1 MTSKKKLN
9 AQIEQMRRTIAELK
23 AFDPRN
29 VGSPYIKTRIY
40 KVPEGATSIVVPY
53 MVNPWT
59 GEQAPAPEGCIE

>member
-9 AQIEQMRRTIAELK
+9 ATIAQLQRQVQELK

-29 VGSPYIKTRIY
+29 VGAPYIKTRTY
-40 KVPEGATSIVVPY
+40 DVPEGAAQIVIPY

-59 GEQAPAPEGCIE
+59 GEQAPAPQGCTP